1 MLTRTCYGL
10 ARGAPRRVFLLC
22 SYVNRTFHLPVVCC
36 PPKRHA
42 SSDMGR
48 RLSRLPGWM
57 DPYIKLA
64 RYDRPI
70 GTWLLYLPCT
80 WSIALASPAGQLPDL
95 YMLTLFGI
103 GAILMRGAGCTI
115 NDLLD
120 RRFDQQVERTK
131 LRPLANGTISLKNAF
146 LFLGFQLSA
155 SLLIL
160 LQLNWYS
167 IFLGLLSILPV
178 TVYPLCKRVTY
189 WPQIVLGL
197 TLNWGTW
204 LGYSAVV
211 GYCSL
216 PVCLPLYIG
225 GTIWTT
231 IYDTVYS
238 HQDIED
244 DLNVGIKSLAIRL
257 SHNAKPYFVL
267 FQMGMLGCLL
277 AVGVNSD
284 AGLVYY
290 FGTLLTMAHLA
301 GLVYRTDLRN
311 PISCLNTFNAGKI
324 TGLLYFTTIV
334 LDKLLATGSTFP
346 M

>member
-189 WPQIVLGL
+189 WPQIVLGI
-197 TLNWGTW
+197 TFNWGAL
-204 LGYSAVV
+204 LGYSAVLGLV
-211 GYCSL
+211 DPLIC
-216 PVCLPLYIG
+216 VPLYVAGIS
-225 GTIWTT
+225 WTL
-231 IYDTVYS
+231 IYDTVYAF
-238 HQDIED
+238 QDIED

>member
-1 MLTRTCYGL
+1 MLTGTCYGL
-10 ARGAPRRVFLLC
+10 ARGAPRGVFLLC
-22 SYVNRTFHLPVVCC
+22 SYVNRTFHLPVVWCT
-36 PPKRHA
+36 PIRPA
-42 SSDMGR
+42 SSDMGG

-57 DPYIKLA
+57 DPYVKLA

-167 IFLGLLSILPV
+167 ICLGLLSILPV

-211 GYCSL
+211 GYCSI

-238 HQDIED
+238 HQV
-244 DLNVGIKSLAIRL
+244 LLSTGVPYLGIRL
-257 SHNAKPYFVL
+257 
-267 FQMGMLGCLL
+267 CL
-277 AVGVNSD
+277 VS
-284 AGLVYY
+284 
-290 FGTLLTMAHLA
+290 LT
-301 GLVYRTDLRN
+301 
-311 PISCLNTFNAGKI
+311 P
-324 TGLLYFTTIV
+324 
-334 LDKLLATGSTFP
+334 
-346 M
+346 